1 MEQATRAVNEKL
13 QLDVIYTDF
22 SKNQVNHDII
32 SAKLNSLGIT
42 GQLLELLKSY
52 LQSRHFVVKYN

>member
-22 SKNQVNHDII
+22 SKDQVNHDII
-32 SAKLNSLGIT
+32 SAKLNILGIT